1 MKKIVSGLIVTFFLI
16 SVGAVFF
23 IWNQFAHS
31 KNSNDPSEVIFEV
44 KTGMSFPYVVRQLR
58 SLGVVNNS
66 SLFSLY
72 AKVKGEAGKMKVGEY
87 ALRKDLMPGEV
98 LTIINSGKSIGRDFT
113 VPEGLSIYEIAEMY
127 EEEGFGN
134 QADFMKLV
142 KDQDFIKNLTGQ
154 NLESLEGYLFPETY
168 SVTKFTETKALIS
181 MMYQRFEK
189 VWTEVEPQTKSSNLS
204 KHQIVTL
211 ASIIEKET
219 GAPEERPV
227 ISSVFH
233 NRLKLGMRLQTD
245 PTVIY
250 GKADI
255 SGRVVINI
263 TRADLTTPTRYNTYT
278 IPALPPGP
286 IAAPSKEALLAAVQP
301 AATDYLYF
309 VSKNEGTHTFSKDYA
324 GHLKAVK
331 KFQLD
336 PSAREGKSWRDLK
349 KNRAKT
355 SAEQPAPIEK

>member
-1 MKKIVSGLIVTFFLI
+1 MKKIVTASIVLFFL
-16 SVGAVFF
+16 STLTAAFF
-23 IWNQFAHS
+23 LWTQFAHE
-31 KNSNDPSEVIFEV
+31 KNSEDSSEVIFEV
-44 KTGMSFPYVVRQLR
+44 KTGMSFPHIVKQLHA
-58 SLGVVNNS
+58 LGVVNNAS
-66 SLFSLY
+66 MFSLY

-87 ALRKDLMPGEV
+87 GLRKDLTPGEV
-98 LTIINSGKSIGRDFT
+98 LAIINSGKSIGRDFT

-127 EEEGFGN
+127 EEEGFGT
-134 QADFMKLV
+134 QSEFLKTV
-142 KDQDFIKNLTGQ
+142 KDKEFIKSLTGQ
-154 NLESLEGYLFPETY
+154 ELDSLEGYLFPETY
-168 SVTKFTETKALIS
+168 SVTKFTETKALVT
-181 MMYQRFEK
+181 MMYQRFSKIWSEI
-189 VWTEVEPQTKSSNLS
+189 EPLAKGAILN

-211 ASIIEKET
+211 ASIVEKET

-250 GKADI
+250 GKADLTGKI
-255 SGRVVINI
+255 VINI
-263 TRADLTTPTRYNTYT
+263 TRADLTTPTKYNTYT

-286 IAAPSKEALLAAVQP
+286 IAAPSKEALLAAIQP
-301 AATDYLYF
+301 AGTDFLYF

-349 KNRAKT
+349 KNKAKNLP
-355 SAEQPAPIEK
+355 SEQNK